1 MQHPINENVRLA
13 SPVKRNYCRLFV
25 PSSPLGWVDYHVVEE
40 RRGTLWVHCHGLRR
54 RKGFDLE
61 FVGVP
66 TALRRE
72 AVRLMMGI
80 IRIERDSAKFA
91 PDTDFGGRF
100 SSSQQSFSQAATFRG
115 SPCNDPDHERFLRIV
130 DFGEPMQSGFPARL
144 FAAHLVARGQAQ
156 TDAKAAEKLFRRAI
170 ELFPGD
176 TVLTTAVAD
185 YDPADGDIT
194 ALQAKSNLGAWL
206 GLALAL
212 RGRGC
217 TGTISSAPIPGTTP
231 IRISGEILTCW
242 RSRCAGRSPR
252 RLGPGRVGPSTSE
265 ADLAAGSAR
274 CVGYRRPL
282 FLRRRVILAVGSQ
295 EFLAVVAIEALGAR
309 IAQDGQHLRD
319 LVGLLLQP
327 GDNLR
332 RADLVQ

>member
-212 RGRGC
+212 RAQNRTPEACAAAADAIARC
-217 TGTISSAPIPGTTP
+217 TDWARLYRDHFVRTDTRNDAYTHFWRNLDVLEVAMRRPVAASARPG
-231 IRISGEILTCW
+231 S
-242 RSRCAGRSPR
+242 GRSVHKR
-252 RLGPGRVGPSTSE
+252 GGFGGRV
-265 ADLAAGSAR
+265 
-274 CVGYRRPL
+274 RPV
-282 FLRRRVILAVGSQ
+282 RRV
-295 EFLAVVAIEALGAR
+295 
-309 IAQDGQHLRD
+309 
-319 LVGLLLQP
+319 
-327 GDNLR
+327 
-332 RADLVQ
+332 